1 MAIHILLSV
10 VSGIVLQ
17 ALVNIPLFYYL
28 PLALVAAVL
37 SLWKRRFLYVVVIV
51 LSAVNLQLQRPAEPG
66 YTERNLT
73 YSGIVVGE
81 DHYEHFTKLLIH
93 IDKVFLP
100 NDTVEHVLPV
110 EYYAYEHGVFLGK
123 RLVIRG
129 RVRRARNAHRPN
141 ILTGRIV
148 AWSIPQ
154 HFFGVV
160 FYPVR
165 NHIDALLRKM
175 LSGDQYPIASGLTL
189 GGSGRLGRELREV
202 FSRAGILH
210 ILAVSGL
217 HVGFVALFFGLLLFI
232 VPLDYRLKFVIVML
246 GLSMYAGITGFRPS
260 VCRAASMAFLFGM
273 ALVLQRNVS
282 HIHVL
287 NITAL
292 AFLIASP
299 SLIFDIGTQLSFTAV
314 YGILY
319 LYPKIDALMIR
330 KIPSRRMRFVLAPM
344 AVSFSAQLFVAPLLV
359 YYFHRLPMY
368 AVLANLLIVP
378 IAAAIIILLFL
389 CFVTGLFWYALVE
402 VVSFPVSVLITV
414 LVAISEFVAKIPLST
429 VQITVSPLL
438 VFPLYLLVWKR
449 MRRFVPWAMI
459 AAVSIFTIAGSA
471 DCLTVCIGAKSILI
485 TVPSGER
492 ILMCAQRAAAQR
504 ILLDRN
510 GVHELDYLV
519 APSRYYPVK
528 KEYITLPRR
537 MYYKNFVYRDLTVHL
552 STNVLLKFHD
562 AKLEYSLTD
571 VQQSGENGTVTYWL
585 SNGKRQCVLHGSLY
599 CSIFDQLVLD
609 ARIVFAR
616 LRMLL

>member
-1 MAIHILLSV
+1 
-10 VSGIVLQ
+10 LQ
-17 ALVNIPLFYYL
+17 ALGNVPLFYYL
-28 PLALVAAVL
+28 PLAFFAAVL
-37 SLWKRRFLYVVVIV
+37 SLWKRRFLYIVVMV
-51 LSAVNLQLQRPAEPG
+51 LSAVNLQLRRPAEPG
-66 YTERNLT
+66 YTERNLA

-123 RLVIRG
+123 RLVIKG
-129 RVRRARNAHRPN
+129 RVRMARNAYRPN
-141 ILTGRIV
+141 ILTGKIV

-165 NHIDALLRKM
+165 NYIDALLRKM
-175 LSGDQYPIASGLTL
+175 LSGHQYPIASGLIL

-246 GLSMYAGITGFRPS
+246 GLFMYAGVTGFRPS
-260 VCRAASMAFLFGM
+260 VCRAASMAFLFGL
-273 ALVLQRNVS
+273 ALVLQRNVN
-282 HIHVL
+282 HIHIL

-292 AFLIASP
+292 AFLMANP
-299 SLIFDIGTQLSFTAV
+299 SLIFDIGTQLSFAAV

-319 LYPKIDALMIR
+319 MFPKIDALIIKKIR
-330 KIPSRRMRFVLAPM
+330 NRCMKFVLTPM

-368 AVLANLLIVP
+368 AVLANLVIVP
-378 IAAAIIILLFL
+378 IAAAIILLLFL
-389 CFVTGLFWYALVE
+389 CFATGLFWYALVE
-402 VVSFPVSVLITV
+402 VISLPVSVLITV
-414 LVAISEFVAKIPLST
+414 LVALSGFVAKFPLST

-438 VFPLYLLVWKR
+438 IFPLYLLVWKR
-449 MRRFVPWAMI
+449 MRRFVPWVMI
-459 AAVSIFTIAGSA
+459 AAVSIFSIAGSA
-471 DCLTVCIGAKSILI
+471 DCLAVCSGAKSILI
-485 TVPSGER
+485 TLPSGER
-492 ILMCAQRAAAQR
+492 ILMCAQKAAAQR
-504 ILLDRN
+504 IFLEKR
-510 GVHELDYLV
+510 GVYVLDYLV
-519 APSRYYPVK
+519 APSMFYPVRKGYVRLPEPLHYK
-528 KEYITLPRR
+528 KL
-537 MYYKNFVYRDLTVHL
+537 MCGDLEVHL
-552 STNVLLKFHD
+552 AKNMLLKFQNREI
-562 AKLEYSLTD
+562 EYDRTD
-571 VQQSGENGTVTYWL
+571 LQQTGDDGKVTYRL
-585 SNGKRQCVLHGSLY
+585 LNEKRQLVLHGSMY
-599 CSIFDQLVLD
+599 CSIFEQMVLD